1 MGDVCGER
9 HPAIRGLLCE
19 RHRGHRDR
27 HHRRIVLVDGRK
39 VLTEW
44 TVYAPD
50 KDKDKDKEK
59 TP

>member
-1 MGDVCGER
+1 MTDVCGEK
-9 HPAIRGLLCE
+9 HPAIKGLACD
-19 RHRGHRDR
+19 RFKGHRDR

-50 KDKDKDKEK
+50 KDKEK

>member
-1 MGDVCGER
+1 MMDVCGEK
-9 HPAIRGLLCE
+9 HPAIKGLACD
-19 RHRGHRDR
+19 RFKGHRDR

-44 TVYAPD
+44 TIYAPEMVTN
-50 KDKDKDKEK
+50 KEK